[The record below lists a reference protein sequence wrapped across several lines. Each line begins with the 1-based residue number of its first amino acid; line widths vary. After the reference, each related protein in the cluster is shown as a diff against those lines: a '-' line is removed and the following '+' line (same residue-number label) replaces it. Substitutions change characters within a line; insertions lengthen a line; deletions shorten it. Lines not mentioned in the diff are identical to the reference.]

1 MQHLNIEEGGDSMFQ
16 EMPLTILT
24 GNTHPELA
32 RSVAE
37 YLDVPLGAA
46 EVFEFSNENIF
57 VRIMENVRHHD
68 VFIVQPTCAPVNTGI
83 MELLIMMD
91 AVKRASAGRIT
102 AVIPYYGYARTDKKD
117 QPRVPIT
124 ARLIAD
130 LLQTAGANRLLTMD
144 LHAGQIQGFFNIP
157 TDNLYALPVFH
168 RAFQERR
175 ESAER
180 LLVVSPDIGG
190 VLRAR
195 ALANRLGADLA
206 VIDKRR
212 ERAGVSEVMRI
223 IGEPEGKRCLLMD
236 DIIDSA
242 GTICNAARALTD
254 AGAASVS
261 AWASHGVLSGPAVA
275 RITDSPLEDVELTD
289 SVLLP
294 HAAFASD
301 KIHQVSVAPLLAEA
315 IRRIA
320 EDRSVSGLFE

>member
-1 MQHLNIEEGGDSMFQ
+1 MKI
-16 EMPLTILT
+16 IT
-24 GNTHPELA
+24 GNANRPLA
-32 RSVAE
+32 QSIA
-37 YLDVPLGAA
+37 DQLGVSLTTTTIRRFADG
-46 EVFEFSNENIF
+46 EIF
-57 VRIMENVRHHD
+57 VEILENVRGTD
-68 VFIVQPTCAPVNTGI
+68 VFVIQPTSPPANDNL
-83 MELLIMMD
+83 MELLILID
-91 AVKRASAGRIT
+91 ALRRGSARRVT
-102 AVIPYYGYARTDKKD
+102 AVTPYFGYARQDRKTG
-117 QPRVPIT
+117 PRTPIS
-124 ARLIAD
+124 ARLVANMLEI
-130 LLQTAGANRLLTMD
+130 AGADRVLTID